1 MDYTA
6 PGGDS
11 RAILGDGSLSM
22 LSLEDFL
29 AQGNSLAAA
38 FPAPLSA
45 AASFATSRA
54 EFPVC
59 GMQHT
64 SECAPYNDPLELC
77 RQRRRSGTDN
87 PETWDPM
94 ASDFVE
100 VPLDLSAA
108 SLSAECRTV
117 LEGTFKSCFRHT
129 TPSSVSGL
137 VECIAD
143 KSNYQVLS
151 ITRLQNFA
159 RYSMHKHF
167 GRSYGIASVRQV
179 YHGTATDSARTIAKM
194 GFRNAASQRAKFGKG
209 IYAAANVWEALA
221 YAQPET
227 HSLVQTF
234 LVADLWQGPSRV
246 GHENMID
253 FGQNAS
259 AKQILT
265 TTNPEETIFCA
276 AYEDQLYAHY
286 SVTVRC
292 TVEQPHSLTAYNTVH
307 MYHPSIWSLLK
318 QQNITPPTVPKSV
331 FAVPLPPRASA
342 VLPRVRQLKSH
353 MNFKISDTVRIVK
366 TLKNFTFC
374 CGEVGH
380 INRIVKDGH
389 VHFCIEFDSLD
400 LQERIKLVNRT
411 PHYEWQNDLP
421 LSWLRCQIS
430 HIEMV
435 TSPTPISTASAG
447 SGASPD
453 TAKDAVTTQH
463 DSSADS
469 QGAQRGAKRKMPHAF
484 EATNT

>member
-1 MDYTA
+1 
-6 PGGDS
+6 
-11 RAILGDGSLSM
+11 
-22 LSLEDFL
+22 
-29 AQGNSLAAA
+29 
-38 FPAPLSA
+38 
-45 AASFATSRA
+45 
-54 EFPVC
+54 
-59 GMQHT
+59 MQHT
-64 SECAPYNDPLELC
+64 SACTPYDDPLQWC
-77 RQRRRSGTDN
+77 RQRRRFGTDN

-94 ASDFVE
+94 SSDCVE

-117 LEGTFKSCFRHT
+117 LEATFKSCFRHT
-129 TPSSVSGL
+129 TPSSVSAL

-167 GRSYGIASVRQV
+167 GKSYGIASVRQV

-227 HSLVQTF
+227 PSLVQTF

-253 FGQNAS
+253 FGQDAS

-292 TVEQPHSLTAYNTVH
+292 MVEQPHSLTAHNTVH
-307 MYHPSIWSLLK
+307 LYHPSIWSLLRE
-318 QQNITPPTVPKSV
+318 QNITPPTVPKSV

-342 VLPRVRQLKSH
+342 VRPRVRQLKSH
-353 MNFKISDTVRIVK
+353 MNFKIGDTVRIVK

-374 CGEVGH
+374 CGEVGR
-380 INRIVKDGH
+380 INKIVKDGH
-389 VHFCIEFDSLD
+389 VHFCIELDSLG
-400 LQERIKLVNRT
+400 LQERIKLANRT
-411 PHYEWQNDLP
+411 PLVVWQADLP

-430 HIEMV
+430 HIEIV
-435 TSPTPISTASAG
+435 TSPTPISTASAA
-447 SGASPD
+447 SGTTPD
-453 TAKDAVTTQH
+453 TVKDAGATQH
-463 DSSADS
+463 DSSADT
-469 QGAQRGAKRKMPHAF
+469 QGSQRGVKRKLPHAF
-484 EATNT
+484 EAANT

>member
-380 INRIVKDGH
+380 INRIVKDSH

-400 LQERIKLVNRT
+400 LHANASSLSMRT
-411 PHYEWQNDLP
+411 HQA
-421 LSWLRCQIS
+421 CQ
-430 HIEMV
+430 
-435 TSPTPISTASAG
+435 
-447 SGASPD
+447 
-453 TAKDAVTTQH
+453 
-463 DSSADS
+463 
-469 QGAQRGAKRKMPHAF
+469 
-484 EATNT
+484 